1 MASRPSLAPAQ
12 KNRTKGGV
20 GETFACP
27 VAFLGWQNSI
37 LIPFCPVS
45 WESLEEQGGPDTSR
59 EQLYPMVSREERK
72 IGDARWVVDGRDRA
86 EGRGGEGALGACLV
100 LTRQRTAKGRDYSE
114 CPCLLE
120 GQLGV
125 G

>member
-1 MASRPSLAPAQ
+1 MATEDTVPRAMTVLKEGSGSWAVWLTGPLWPPPGKIEQ
-12 KNRTKGGV
+12 KGRVGG
-20 GETFACP
+20 TFACP

-59 EQLYPMVSREERK
+59 EQSCPMVSREERK

-86 EGRGGEGALGACLV
+86 EGQGGEV
-100 LTRQRTAKGRDYSE
+100 LWELA
-114 CPCLLE
+114 
-120 GQLGV
+120 
-125 G
+125 